1 MVYYFAYGSNMSL
14 TRLENER
21 LKPEGAKV
29 LSRNLARLEGYELV
43 FNKPSAYFLGAGAGN
58 IQPNPLSVI
67 YGTLNAISEEGLRII
82 DTYENVASGQY
93 ERLNVSVFDVEHG
106 AIVDAV
112 TYIAYNNLGANL
124 QPRREYMAYLLQG
137 QDILPAD
144 YVEQLKHVP
153 LSPKLVE

>member
-1 MVYYFAYGSNMSL
+1 M
-14 TRLENER
+14 
-21 LKPEGAKV
+21 P
-29 LSRNLARLEGYELV
+29 
-43 FNKPSAYFLGAGAGN
+43 
-58 IQPNPLSVI
+58 
-67 YGTLNAISEEGLRII
+67 
-82 DTYENVASGQY
+82 
-93 ERLNVSVFDVEHG
+93 VFDVEHG